1 MADEASACND
11 QPPTHFSEAHKAAA
25 AAAAHPSSGFRIGF
39 SEDCN
44 KRRRRT
50 MEDAHSYFYD
60 FGGVVGQGFFA
71 IFDGHASKSA
81 AEWCG
86 NHLHETLLEC
96 LELYPNKPVPE
107 ILNITYVE
115 ADKRLNDKEG
125 RSSGCTTV
133 SCFLRLEKDEGA
145 PVEGAPAESAPNGH
159 VKHKVSYVGC

>member
-1 MADEASACND
+1 MADKASAYND
-11 QPPTHFSEAHKAAA
+11 QSPSHFSEAHKAAA

-86 NHLHETLLEC
+86 NHLHEVNLASGEQNEAYAAGWWAREIRVVTLGARNWTARGES
-96 LELYPNKPVPE
+96 ERPPIDNHQ
-107 ILNITYVE
+107 
-115 ADKRLNDKEG
+115 RLVG
-125 RSSGCTTV
+125 RRPSW
-133 SCFLRLEKDEGA
+133 EGA
-145 PVEGAPAESAPNGH
+145 HAHRS
-159 VKHKVSYVGC
+159 